1 MKKRK
6 REKSRLTIEKHLE
19 QLFFLNTHNGERY
32 EILWHAW
39 CNNKRW
45 LIELLQITL
54 SSYDESW

>member
-39 CNNKRW
+39 CNNKR
-45 LIELLQITL
+45 
-54 SSYDESW
+54 